1 MERAT
6 RGYVVRTRTPEEIL
20 EICEA
25 RIALESSAA
34 QAAAV
39 HRTQLDLARVV
50 HVHESTAATTD
61 PADLRELNHQW
72 HVALREAGHNATIAE
87 LMGRLDA
94 QLKVYDSHTAPATDL
109 HAGILDA
116 VRHRE
121 AEAAR
126 DRMVAHQSRT
136 RDLRIGALAWSGRG
150 MPQRTRPVRVRRFVI
165 A

>member
-1 MERAT
+1 MERAA

-25 RIALESSAA
+25 RITLESSAT

-72 HVALREAGHNATIAE
+72 HVALREAGHKATITE

-94 QLKVYDSHTAPATDL
+94 QLKVYDSHTAPATDS
-109 HAGILDA
+109 AEGARSARRTIPA
-116 VRHRE
+116 VPT
-121 AEAAR
+121 
-126 DRMVAHQSRT
+126 RT
-136 RDLRIGALAWSGRG
+136 AFLVGFPPMSS
-150 MPQRTRPVRVRRFVI
+150 PVSP